1 MSFRDF
7 LIHAYDRVD
16 PDQGAHFTVGVASSP
31 GRPCR
36 TGGKRAN
43 WDSRSNAPNAGG
55 APHLPSSPLRRRLIG
70 LAAGLAFGLGL
81 VRPGLGADA
90 LTVFAAASLKNAM
103 DEIAAAFERETGHA
117 ATMSL
122 AGSSALARQI
132 RHGAPA
138 DIFISANPD
147 WMDVLEQDGLIDPES
162 RFDLLGNSIVLIAHG
177 RDARAVEIGPGA
189 DIAGM
194 LGEGRLAM
202 TFVDAVPAGIYGKAA
217 LESLGVWEAVAPK
230 AAQADNV
237 RAALALVSSG
247 EAPLG
252 IVYAT
257 DAAADDNVTVVG
269 AFPAGS
275 HPPIVYPAA
284 AVAASR
290 NPLNARFLA
299 WLRGPAARAAFER
312 QGFVTAFE

>member
-1 MSFRDF
+1 MP
-7 LIHAYDRVD
+7 Y
-16 PDQGAHFTVGVASSP
+16 
-31 GRPCR
+31 
-36 TGGKRAN
+36 
-43 WDSRSNAPNAGG
+43 
-55 APHLPSSPLRRRLIG
+55 SPLRRRLFG
-70 LAAGLAFGLGL
+70 LAAGLALGLGL
-81 VRPGLGADA
+81 VRPGFGADA
-90 LTVFAAASLKNAM
+90 ITVFAAASLKNAM
-103 DEIAAAFERETGHA
+103 DEVAAAFERETGRA
-117 ATMSL
+117 VTVSL

-138 DIFISANPD
+138 DIFISANPG
-147 WMDVLEQDGLIDPES
+147 W
-162 RFDLLGNSIVLIAHG
+162 IVLIAHG
-177 RDARAVEIGPGA
+177 RDAAPVDIVPGA

-217 LESLGVWEAVAPK
+217 LRRIGIWEAVAPK
-230 AAQADNV
+230 VAQADNV

-269 AFPAGS
+269 AFPADS

-290 NPLNARFLA
+290 NPLGARFLA
-299 WLRGPAARAAFER
+299 WLRGPAARKAFER
-312 QGFVTAFE
+312 QGFAAAFE

>member
-1 MSFRDF
+1 M
-7 LIHAYDRVD
+7 
-16 PDQGAHFTVGVASSP
+16 PT
-31 GRPCR
+31 
-36 TGGKRAN
+36 
-43 WDSRSNAPNAGG
+43 
-55 APHLPSSPLRRRLIG
+55 PSLRRRLFG
-70 LAAGLAFGLGL
+70 LAAGLALGLGL
-81 VRPGLGADA
+81 VRPGFGADA
-90 LTVFAAASLKNAM
+90 VTVFAAASLKNAM
-103 DEIAAAFERETGHA
+103 DEIAAAFERETGRA
-117 ATMSL
+117 VTVSL

-138 DIFISANPD
+138 DIFISANPG
-147 WMDVLEQDGLIDPES
+147 WMDALERDGLIDPDS
-162 RFDLLGNSIVLIAHG
+162 RFDLLKNSIVLIAHG
-177 RDARAVEIGPGA
+177 RDAAPVDIVPGA

-217 LESLGVWEAVAPK
+217 LESLGIWKAVAPK
-230 AAQADNV
+230 VAQADNV

-257 DAAADDNVTVVG
+257 DAAADGNVTVVG
-269 AFPAGS
+269 AFPADS

-290 NPLNARFLA
+290 NPLGARFLA
-299 WLRGPAARAAFER
+299 WLRGPAARKAFER
-312 QGFVTAFE
+312 QGFVPAFE

>member
-1 MSFRDF
+1 MTFHDMPQRVISARQG
-7 LIHAYDRVD
+7 LAGPAETSQLAGPRERADR
-16 PDQGAHFTVGVASSP
+16 QGAP
-31 GRPCR
+31 P
-36 TGGKRAN
+36 
-43 WDSRSNAPNAGG
+43 
-55 APHLPSSPLRRRLIG
+55 LPIPSIRRRMFG

-81 VRPGLGADA
+81 AAPGLGADG

-103 DEIAAAFERETGHA
+103 DEISARFERETGHA
-117 ATMSL
+117 VAVSL

-132 RHGAPA
+132 RYGAPA

-147 WMDVLEQDGLIDPES
+147 WMDALEREDLIDPAS
-162 RFDLLGNSIVLIAHG
+162 RFNLLTNSLVLVAHG
-177 RDARAVEIGPGA
+177 RDAAKVEVAPDL
-189 DIAGM
+189 DIAGL
-194 LGEGRLAM
+194 LGDGRLAM
-202 TFVDAVPAGIYGKAA
+202 TLVDAVPAGIYGKAA
-217 LESLGVWEAVAPK
+217 LEWLGAWEAAALQV
-230 AAQADNV
+230 AQADNV

-257 DAAADDNVTVVG
+257 DAAADDNVTVIG
-269 AFPAGS
+269 TFPAGA

-290 NPLNARFLA
+290 NPHNSRFLA
-299 WLRGPAARAAFER
+299 WLRGPAARKAFER